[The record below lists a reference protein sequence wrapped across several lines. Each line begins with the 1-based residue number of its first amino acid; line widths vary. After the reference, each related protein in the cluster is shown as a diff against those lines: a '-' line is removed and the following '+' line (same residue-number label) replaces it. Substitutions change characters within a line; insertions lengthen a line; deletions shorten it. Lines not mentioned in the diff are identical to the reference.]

1 MSNLKLK
8 KMKNFKILAMALGL
22 SLCAQYTK
30 AQIDPHFS
38 QYYANPLWL
47 NPALTGVTD
56 GDYRVNVN
64 AKQQWGNLNNGYL
77 TAGAS
82 FDMAP
87 VKNLALGAMIINQ
100 RAGAIGY
107 NQLNAL
113 ASASYRIR
121 LGRDGEQIIN
131 FGMQAGIINKSFDMS
146 KITLGSQ
153 YNPVIGY
160 DPSMGMNDDI
170 SSSHNLSPDV
180 NAGIMFFDGSG
191 NKNVN
196 VFAGA
201 SVSHLTKPKDR
212 FAGADARLPMRF
224 TGHGG
229 ARLKI
234 NYLLDIT
241 PNFIYLK
248 QGDAQEI
255 AAGAYAQFMLNTESD
270 LLVGSNYRVDDA
282 AIAFIGLHH
291 KSMVFGVS
299 YDFNTSGLN
308 RATGSRGGL
317 ELSVSF
323 TSRKGIVGPNFFC
336 PRL

>member
-1 MSNLKLK
+1 MRSFKLLI
-8 KMKNFKILAMALGL
+8 ILIGFIVCVLNAH
-22 SLCAQYTK
+22 

-47 NPALTGVTD
+47 NPALTGATD
-56 GDYRVNVN
+56 GGYRVTVN
-64 AKQQWGNLNNGYL
+64 AKQQWGNLDNGYL

-87 VKNLALGAMIINQ
+87 TKNLAFGAIIINQ

-121 LGRDGEQIIN
+121 LGQTGEQVVN
-131 FGMQAGIINKSFDMS
+131 FGMQFGIINKSFDFS
-146 KITLGSQ
+146 KVITGSQ
-153 YNPVIGY
+153 YNPVLGY
-160 DPSMGMNDDI
+160 DPSLGINDDV
-170 SSSHNLSPDV
+170 SSDSYVAPDI
-180 NAGIMFFDGSG
+180 NAGIMFFDGSN

-196 VFAGA
+196 IFAGA
-201 SVSHLTKPKDR
+201 GVAHLTTPKDR
-212 FAGADARLPMRF
+212 FIGTTDKLPMRF

-229 ARLKI
+229 ARIKL

-248 QGDAQEI
+248 QGDAEEI
-255 AAGAYAQFMLNTESD
+255 AAGAYAQFMLSTESN
-270 LLVGSNYRVDDA
+270 LLLGSNYRVDDA
-282 AIAFIGLHH
+282 ASAFLGLHH
-291 KSMVFGVS
+291 KNLVFGVS
-299 YDFNTSGLN
+299 YDFNTSTLN
-308 RATGSRGGL
+308 NLAGNRGGL

-323 TSRKGIVGPNFFC
+323 TSKGGSNSSNFFF